1 MKCRFCQAPLEF
13 VFIDLGNSPASN
25 SFLTASQLN
34 EAEVFYPLKVFVCN
48 KCFLVQL
55 DEFKKSESIFSND
68 YVYFS
73 SFSNSWL
80 QHASDY
86 TSMMIER
93 FNFNSES
100 LVAEVASNDGYLL
113 QYFKELE

>member
-55 DEFKKSESIFSND
+55 DEFKKSESISWKPSLA
-68 YVYFS
+68 VKALS
-73 SFSNSWL
+73 SPSPSEGGEPAFGL
-80 QHASDY
+80 F
-86 TSMMIER
+86 TSK
-93 FNFNSES
+93 
-100 LVAEVASNDGYLL
+100 VPP
-113 QYFKELE
+113 LEGLGRNMFLISGIPF